1 MSDSLN
7 IVINEETNKVVA
19 TIPSVTPV
27 TSVIQPQN
35 TISIIQ
41 DPGGTSFL
49 TNVLA
54 GLGISVTSAGSN
66 ATVALKNASNFTD
79 SKILK
84 WDSTNGQFVDSVI
97 TNNGNDLGV
106 NISNPTATLHV
117 AGSFRLTEKFYDSTN
132 SAGTDGQVLLS
143 TGTAVTWSNAAG
155 DITKVIAGTGLSG
168 GGDQGDV
175 TILIDYLG
183 ADNFILSA
191 ADNKSTAI
199 ALDSL
204 IVISDESDNDV
215 KLQLVSDLPFTNNQG
230 DITAVTAGV
239 GLSGGGSIGDVTVN
253 VDYLGVDN
261 YIQAAAD
268 NKGTSVVSA
277 DFIAVASNADNN
289 VKLQN
294 VSDLPFTNNVGD
306 ITQVNAGSGLKGGGS
321 SGSVTVS
328 ADYDG
333 TDNIILSATDSTGT
347 DLVND
352 DKLLINVDGTNDVSY
367 YNVSDL
373 PFTVVP
379 TISFEVEG
387 DSGTP
392 QSIDNGNTLLISG
405 GTGLAS
411 VAGAT
416 DTVTLNL
423 NNTSVSPGSYTYSSI
438 TVDAQ
443 GRLTAASS
451 GAAPGT
457 MSTWVIS
464 DGSNDQS
471 VSNGQTVTI
480 SGGTGITSVLSGSR
494 LNTITVALT
503 ELPSNTDTLQAEDL
517 LVGLWNSGVDQGT
530 KRLDAIPLNT
540 WALPTANISMNSKK
554 LTSLA
559 DPTVDQ
565 DAATKAYVDSVT
577 AGGVIFQG
585 GYNASTNS
593 PDLDVSPSSAIRK
606 GWMYTVTV
614 AGDFFTE
621 AVQIGD
627 SLISQVNSPTS
638 LSDWT
643 TIQNNIDVATDS
655 VQGIANFPT
664 SGGLAVSSG
673 AVSIATQGGFTAGSF
688 GGAGKTITLTVNN
701 KGILTAVSD
710 ASNSDFGFAAT
721 IGDGST
727 NPIVITHGLSS
738 TDVIVQFFDISTGAT
753 IYPDV
758 TRTSNTQ
765 VTITTTT
772 ALANNSTRILI
783 SRVD

>member
-7 IVINEETNKVVA
+7 IVINEETNKVIA

-35 TISIIQ
+35 TISIIK
-41 DPGGTSFL
+41 DGGGTSFL

-54 GLGISVTSAGSN
+54 GLGISVTAAGSN
-66 ATVALKNASNFTD
+66 ATVALKNATNFTD
-79 SKILK
+79 LKILK
-84 WDSTNGQFVDSVI
+84 WDSTNGQFADSTM
-97 TNNGNDLGV
+97 TNSGNNVGV
-106 NISNPTATLHV
+106 NTPNPTTNLHIDGTL
-117 AGSFRLTEKFYDSTN
+117 RLTEQLYDSTN
-132 SAGTDGQVLLS
+132 AFGSDGQVLTS
-143 TGTAVTWSNAAG
+143 TGSGVKWVSSAG
-155 DITKVIAGTGLSG
+155 DITAVNAGTGLSG
-168 GGDQGDV
+168 GGVSGDL
-175 TILIDYLG
+175 TISIDYAG

-215 KLQLVSDLPFTNNQG
+215 KLQLVSDLPFSNNQG

-239 GLSGGGSIGDVTVN
+239 GLSGGGSIGAVTVN

-261 YIQAAAD
+261 YIQSAAD
-268 NKGTSVVSA
+268 NKGTSVVNA
-277 DFIAVASNADNN
+277 DFIAVASNVDNN

-306 ITQVNAGSGLKGGGS
+306 ITDVVAGAGLRGGGS

-347 DLVND
+347 DIVNA
-352 DKLLINVDGTNDVSY
+352 DKLLINVNSNNDVSY
-367 YNVSDL
+367 YSVSDL
-373 PFTVVP
+373 PFTVIP

-387 DSGTP
+387 NTGTP
-392 QSIDNGNTLLISG
+392 QSIANGNTLIISG

-416 DTVTLNL
+416 DTVTINL
-423 NNTSVSPGSYTYSSI
+423 NNTSVTPGSYTYSSI

-443 GRLTAASS
+443 GRLTAAAS

-480 SGGTGITSVLSGSR
+480 SGGTGITSVLSGTR
-494 LNTITVALT
+494 LNTITLALT

-540 WALPTANISMNSKK
+540 WASPTSNISMNSKK

-585 GYNASTNS
+585 GYNAATNT
-593 PDLDVSPSSAIRK
+593 PDLDSSPSSAIRK

-614 AGDFFTE
+614 AGNFFTE
-621 AVQIGD
+621 VVQIGD
-627 SLISQVNSPTS
+627 SLISQVNSPTA

-673 AVSIATQGGFTAGSF
+673 AVSIDTQGGFIAGSF

-710 ASNSDFGFAAT
+710 ASNSDFGFSAT

-738 TDVIVQFFDISTGAT
+738 TDVIVQLFDISTGAT

-758 TRTSNTQ
+758 TRTSSTQ

-772 ALANNSTRILI
+772 ALANDSTRILI

>member
-1 MSDSLN
+1 
-7 IVINEETNKVVA
+7 
-19 TIPSVTPV
+19 
-27 TSVIQPQN
+27 
-35 TISIIQ
+35 
-41 DPGGTSFL
+41 
-49 TNVLA
+49 
-54 GLGISVTSAGSN
+54 
-66 ATVALKNASNFTD
+66 
-79 SKILK
+79 
-84 WDSTNGQFVDSVI
+84 
-97 TNNGNDLGV
+97 
-106 NISNPTATLHV
+106 
-117 AGSFRLTEKFYDSTN
+117 
-132 SAGTDGQVLLS
+132 
-143 TGTAVTWSNAAG
+143 
-155 DITKVIAGTGLSG
+155 
-168 GGDQGDV
+168 
-175 TILIDYLG
+175 
-183 ADNFILSA
+183 
-191 ADNKSTAI
+191 
-199 ALDSL
+199 
-204 IVISDESDNDV
+204 
-215 KLQLVSDLPFTNNQG
+215 
-230 DITAVTAGV
+230 
-239 GLSGGGSIGDVTVN
+239 
-253 VDYLGVDN
+253 
-261 YIQAAAD
+261 
-268 NKGTSVVSA
+268 
-277 DFIAVASNADNN
+277 
-289 VKLQN
+289 
-294 VSDLPFTNNVGD
+294 
-306 ITQVNAGSGLKGGGS
+306 
-321 SGSVTVS
+321 
-328 ADYDG
+328 
-333 TDNIILSATDSTGT
+333 
-347 DLVND
+347 
-352 DKLLINVDGTNDVSY
+352 
-367 YNVSDL
+367 
-373 PFTVVP
+373 
-379 TISFEVEG
+379 
-387 DSGTP
+387 
-392 QSIDNGNTLLISG
+392 
-405 GTGLAS
+405 
-411 VAGAT
+411 
-416 DTVTLNL
+416 
-423 NNTSVSPGSYTYSSI
+423 
-438 TVDAQ
+438 
-443 GRLTAASS
+443 
-451 GAAPGT
+451 

-494 LNTITVALT
+494 LNTITIALT